1 MRVADYLAEKLNS
14 VGIEDVFIL
23 TGGGLMFLTDGIAC
37 NKKITPIPCLHEQAA
52 SMSAIAYAQIRE
64 GYGCCYVTTGCGGT
78 NTITGVLHAW
88 QDHVPVVFVSGQCNR
103 NEMMTI
109 AKSKVR
115 QIGLQEADIVSIV
128 DSITKYAVTI
138 MEPEDAV
145 YCIEKA
151 LYEAKNGNP
160 GPVWLDIP
168 MDVQEAEIDPDNLKH
183 FIPEQTIKTTCTEDE
198 ISYAIRALEEAER
211 PIIIVGQG
219 VRLSGACKELTEFI
233 DTYQIPMVGTR
244 MGWDIYPR
252 DHDLNIGL
260 VDTRGT
266 RAGNFA
272 ADNADTVICIGSRL
286 SMMTT
291 GYNYDLFLRGA
302 KKFIVVDIDEEEHKK
317 DTVHIDKIINADAK
331 DFIS

>member
-1 MRVADYLAEKLNS
+1 
-14 VGIEDVFIL
+14 
-23 TGGGLMFLTDGIAC
+23 
-37 NKKITPIPCLHEQAA
+37 
-52 SMSAIAYAQIRE
+52 MSAIAYAQIRE

-138 MEPEDAV
+138 MEPADAV

-151 LYEAKNGNP
+151 LYEAQHGNP

-168 MDVQEAEIDPDNLKH
+168 MDIQEAEIDPNKLKH
-183 FIPEQTIKTTCTEDE
+183 FVPEQKIKTECTEDE
-198 ISYAIRALEEAER
+198 ISYVIRALEEAER

-219 VRLSGACKELTEFI
+219 VRLAGACKELSEFI
-233 DTYQIPMVGTR
+233 DKYQIPMEKLCNLPHRHEGYKSKTFAVPIEGEWFGITMAFITHSKYESKPFDQR
-244 MGWDIYPR
+244 MTPYTEEGRRIYSYYR
-252 DHDLNIGL
+252 
-260 VDTRGT
+260 
-266 RAGNFA
+266 
-272 ADNADTVICIGSRL
+272 S
-286 SMMTT
+286 
-291 GYNYDLFLRGA
+291 
-302 KKFIVVDIDEEEHKK
+302 KK
-317 DTVHIDKIINADAK
+317 
-331 DFIS
+331 